1 VAADGEVAAVGIV
14 QLDFDG
20 CLRAAVFDV
29 LVDSGGTAEDGW
41 LAGHAQ
47 TDGADYGGLACA
59 VGADYDVEIGA
70 WGEFERV
77 VGPSREFKK
86 FSLFF
91 GSLDFRKVFS
101 SKVLMYT
108 KIYNLQFKKLN

>member
-86 FSLFF
+86 VQFIFWVAGFQKGFF
-91 GSLDFRKVFS
+91 KQSVN
-101 SKVLMYT
+101 VYE
-108 KIYNLQFKKLN
+108 NLQFTI